1 MSAFVFVLGLL
12 VAEYHSWYPAALI
25 PPLCV
30 YACIRLL
37 SIARTSVGKE
47 HAGYLVRA
55 CFRVVWICGIFALAF
70 FHTREATR
78 FRTYELTRISEAD
91 AHSLVGEIYK
101 KEFRNGRYLF
111 YLTDCIA
118 VCSDEQIPCNR
129 VLLYLD
135 SDTYSVGETI
145 WCDGKLN
152 TFKPA
157 TNEGQFDAKQFYESQ
172 QIDLVMYDPSI
183 RKSDGRVNRY
193 MEFLYDLRLR
203 MRITYENALKEQEA
217 GVLSVMLLGEKAGLD
232 EDTRSL
238 FQASG
243 ISHILAISGL
253 HVSLIGMGI
262 YRFLR
267 RRGVG
272 YKRAFLVAA
281 IVVFCYAQMTGMG
294 VSTARAVIML
304 FLSMLADVR
313 GRGYDLLNA
322 LGLAVILLLW
332 ENPFWLGYAGF
343 VFSVSAILSIA
354 VVGACLTREKGKIGN
369 SIYSAVAVW
378 ISLLPITAYYYYEVP
393 IYSVLLNLLVLPL
406 MKYVF
411 LFGVAG
417 GLTGGVQSGATGVE
431 AEGFVGEEVGGPV
444 NEAIGGLVDMTVGE
458 AGDGIAAYASM
469 LANFGFVRDGLKWLS
484 GILLLPCSWII
495 RIYIW
500 LADASQ
506 QLPKGRAL
514 VGAPSTERMVL
525 FYAVLMLLCILW
537 KKYKKGNLLRLS
549 GILLL
554 LFLFFFP
561 QTKSF
566 EVDVLDV
573 GQGDGIYICTQDGA
587 ALFIDGGSSS
597 VDQVGKYRILPF
609 LKYHGVSEI
618 SYWFVSHAD
627 ADHISGLTEVL
638 ESGYT
643 VRNLVVA
650 EAAVEE
656 GMLDVLD
663 DPLSRLILLA
673 QKHGTQ
679 VITLSAGDELR
690 FSETEF
696 VRCIYPGSTDAIG
709 AHGIEDRNDL
719 SLVLWY
725 ENETFSGVFTGDISA
740 AVEERILTEGYLDK
754 LHGMRGIDLYKAAHH
769 GSKYSNSEAFLEE
782 LSPQMTVISVSSRN
796 HYGHPHE
803 ETLLRLKEVDSA
815 VYRTNEGGQI
825 RIYCDKAG
833 CVRCKRG
840 TGEEK
845 RASVPRQRRE
855 RSAKSLHRI
864 LTIYGCTWLNTISY
878 MTDGSGMNHM
888 KYNDRYADRLGEN
901 PGELAFLSPI
911 THYTQEG
918 RNT

>member
-12 VAEYHSWYPAALI
+12 AAEYHSWYPAALI
-25 PPLCV
+25 PPLCM

-37 SIARTSVGKE
+37 SIARTSAGKE
-47 HAGYLVRA
+47 RAGYLVRA

-78 FRTYELTRISEAD
+78 FRTYELTKVGEAD

-118 VCSDEQIPCNR
+118 VCSGEQIPCNR

-183 RKSDGRVNRY
+183 RISDGRVNRY
-193 MEFLYDLRLR
+193 MEFLYSLRIR
-203 MRITYENALKEQEA
+203 MQSTYENVLKEQEA

-272 YKRAFLVAA
+272 YKKAFLVAM
-281 IVVFCYAQMTGMG
+281 ILVVCYARMTGMG

-304 FLSMLADVR
+304 LLSMLADVR

-393 IYSVLLNLLVLPL
+393 IYSVLLNLLILPL

-417 GLTGGVQSGATGVE
+417 GLTGSAQSGG
-431 AEGFVGEEVGGPV
+431 VGEV
-444 NEAIGGLVDMTVGE
+444 A
-458 AGDGIAAYASM
+458 
-469 LANFGFVRDGLKWLS
+469 

-495 RIYIW
+495 RLYIW
-500 LADASQ
+500 LADVSQ

-514 VGAPSTERMVL
+514 VGAPSPERMVL

-537 KKYKKGNLLRLS
+537 EKYKKGNFLRLS

-554 LFLFFFP
+554 LFLFFYP

-587 ALFIDGGSSS
+587 ALFIDGGSSN
-597 VDQVGKYRILPF
+597 VEQVGKYRILPF
-609 LKYHGVSEI
+609 LKYHGVSEV

-656 GMLDVLD
+656 GMLDVTD

-690 FSETEF
+690 FNETEF
-696 VRCIYPGSTDAIG
+696 VRCIYPGSADAIG
-709 AHGIEDRNDL
+709 VHGIEDRNDL

-725 ENETFSGVFTGDISA
+725 ENETFSGIFTGDISA
-740 AVEERILTEGYLDK
+740 AVEERILTEGYLDRLLIGAGANK
-754 LHGMRGIDLYKAAHH
+754 SAQQDKSGQNDKSDQQDKSSQNDKSGQKRAERKDGDSSSDKINQYSKQYEKRGLDLYKAAHH
-769 GSKYSNSEAFLEE
+769 GSRYSSSEAFLEK
-782 LSPQMTVISVSSRN
+782 LSPQMTVISVSARN
-796 HYGHPHE
+796 RYGHPHE

-815 VYRTNEGGQI
+815 VYRTDEWGQI
-825 RIYCDKAG
+825 RIYCDKEG
-833 CVRCKRG
+833 VVRSERG
-840 TGEEK
+840 TGE
-845 RASVPRQRRE
+845 
-855 RSAKSLHRI
+855 
-864 LTIYGCTWLNTISY
+864 
-878 MTDGSGMNHM
+878 
-888 KYNDRYADRLGEN
+888 
-901 PGELAFLSPI
+901 
-911 THYTQEG
+911 
-918 RNT
+918 